1 MTDMGVRRT
10 ERLRRR
16 PRQPW
21 ILILGVVVYVSVVI
35 FAPIAALVGR
45 TFQEGLGSVLRAA
58 REPEFLQSL
67 QLTLVISLIIVVIQ
81 SVLGTATAWVLER
94 HEFRGKSLINSIID
108 LPFAVSPVV
117 VGYMLLLLVGRS
129 GRLAP
134 LLEVLNLRVAFAVP
148 GMILATLFVTLPF
161 MIREMG
167 PVIRNL
173 DFEQEQAAAT
183 LGANRWVTFRRIV
196 VPALRV
202 ALVYGMALTLARSL
216 GEFGAVLVVGGGIIG
231 RTETTTLYVFRAL
244 EERNYLEAYTAA
256 LTLGLF
262 SVVIVSL
269 ADRLRRREE

>member
-1 MTDMGVRRT
+1 MEQPRR
-10 ERLRRR
+10 LSARR
-16 PRQPW
+16 PGQPW
-21 ILILGVVVYVSVVI
+21 PLILAVVAYVAVLI
-35 FAPIAALVGR
+35 FAPIAALLGR
-45 TFQEGLGSVLRAA
+45 TLQDGLAPILGVLKER
-58 REPEFLQSL
+58 EFLQSL
-67 QLTLVISLIIVVIQ
+67 QLTAIISVVVVVIQ
-81 SVLGTATAWVLER
+81 AILGTLTAWVLER
-94 HEFRGKSLINSIID
+94 HEFRGKSLVNSIID
-108 LPFAVSPVV
+108 LPLAVSPVV

-134 LLEVLNLRVAFAVP
+134 LLEVLDVRVAFALP
-148 GMILATLFVTLPF
+148 GMILVTLFVTLPF
-161 MIREMG
+161 MVREMG

-173 DFEQEQAAAT
+173 DVQQELAAAT
-183 LGANRWVTFRRIV
+183 LGAGRWMTFRRIV
-196 VPALRV
+196 APALRV

-262 SVVIVSL
+262 SVIVVSL

>member
-1 MTDMGVRRT
+1 MGVRRT